1 MVVIL
6 VDCRG
11 QLSKIPSPTP
21 FENSSKQK
29 LTKGHRYMTYLG
41 LPHVVQHS
49 FDHGEE
55 NPPVKEEQGKI
66 TQTQTRCKKRA
77 VKGATKIQE
86 KQSKEKGG
94 KVRGKKSIE
103 H

>member
-1 MVVIL
+1 
-6 VDCRG
+6 
-11 QLSKIPSPTP
+11 
-21 FENSSKQK
+21 
-29 LTKGHRYMTYLG
+29 MTYLG

-77 VKGATKIQE
+77 VKGATKI
-86 KQSKEKGG
+86 
-94 KVRGKKSIE
+94 
-103 H
+103 